1 MGDTTITNLL
11 ERLAA
16 MDFAHRLAAT
26 RKLRGMTQ
34 QALADAVGVHVTQ
47 LRRYEAGTNQPTLD
61 VLRALAVALT
71 VTTDQLVFNDDERGP
86 QDATLRLHLE
96 ALDQLDD
103 DEKATVVA
111 LVESVL
117 IPGPGR
123 TTLCI
128 SSQVGCARACAFCE
142 TGRLGLERQLA
153 AGEIIDQVRLAR
165 AIFHEAGGAPPLSNL
180 VFMGMGE
187 PFDNLPEVL
196 RALRLLTDDRAFGFA
211 PSRVTVSTVGV
222 ADKLLAFFAGTRA
235 ELAVS
240 LNAPDDE
247 RRRT

>member
-117 IPGPGR
+117 LR
-123 TTLCI
+123 H
-128 SSQVGCARACAFCE
+128 QAR
-142 TGRLGLERQLA
+142 
-153 AGEIIDQVRLAR
+153 RLAR
-165 AIFHEAGGAPPLSNL
+165 TS
-180 VFMGMGE
+180 
-187 PFDNLPEVL
+187 
-196 RALRLLTDDRAFGFA
+196 
-211 PSRVTVSTVGV
+211 
-222 ADKLLAFFAGTRA
+222 
-235 ELAVS
+235 
-240 LNAPDDE
+240 
-247 RRRT
+247 